1 MSQPLP
7 RPDSTL
13 VEPQADDPMPFLV
26 SFVAGGNYASP
37 AYYISWI
44 VKEAVGFDI
53 FGWASEK
60 VTGDWEAVK
69 KAAGAAGNLGRFNTA
84 FAQEINTQWQQSAG
98 STWHGNA
105 AANADQNFDY
115 LASCLKFQVPTLED
129 MDRELTNISTGM
141 RELGRLVGDLL
152 QDLADWAILAGI
164 SLAAEAALVSTGV
177 GSIVAVQQAAMTAYY
192 FAQIVRIAGDLVKL
206 VNKVYKA
213 IYGTIGLLHT
223 MSSRTTPSTLPPLPN
238 STYDF
243 PGA

>member
-1 MSQPLP
+1 MSEQLP

-44 VKEAVGFDI
+44 VKEALGFDI

-84 FAQEINTQWQQSAG
+84 YAKEINDEWQKTAG
-98 STWHGNA
+98 ATWNGNA
-105 AANADQNFDY
+105 AANAEQNFKY
-115 LASCLKFQVPTLED
+115 LASCLEFQVSPLEEIE
-129 MDRELTNISTGM
+129 RQLTNISTGM

-152 QDLADWAILAGI
+152 QDLADEGLIF
-164 SLAAEAALVSTGV
+164 LAA
-177 GSIVAVQQAAMTAYY
+177 QAAAAAMASSVVGAPAAAAQEAIAAASVVKMIKTAN
-192 FAQIVRIAGDLVKL
+192 DLMSKVTI
-206 VNKVYKA
+206 VYKT
-213 IYGTIGLLHT
+213 IYATIGLLNT
-223 MSSRTTPSTLPPLPN
+223 MSSQSAPDKLPPLRN
-238 STYDF
+238 SAYDF